1 MCKKHITM
9 SINNLHSLITGRWFI
24 EKDYGQAL
32 LPSLYSILNGKITF
46 KTSDKPKPEAFV
58 FGSNKALVAASNFDN
73 ETNKDNYVLVVSIK
87 NPIYKYNQECG
98 PRGTKAKQKIM
109 SIYETDPNCKGVVLD
124 IDSGGGQVSGTPEF
138 HDFIKNYSKPV
149 VAYTDGLMCSAAYYI
164 GSASSHIVANKRAD
178 AIGSIGTMIHFVDM
192 TGFYEKKGAKVIT
205 EYATKS
211 TNKNKDFEE
220 LLKGNPEG
228 YIKNVLD
235 PITET
240 FHTDMKTAR
249 ENLSEEVL
257 TGGTYD
263 AENSLSLGLID
274 EIGTL
279 QTAIDKVFELSK
291 ATNNSNNNS
300 NNQNMARL
308 NVPNLEA
315 IIGESFS
322 EGENETGVLLTD
334 EQVQAIEQQLQDNA
348 TALNDAETT
357 ATALQTAT
365 EEATN
370 VTNAVQ
376 TALAEAEVDNATE
389 MSNVQGV
396 EALAALVAEYGSND
410 GGETTTPIA
419 TTEGEVENVNIV
431 GGVDISAALN
441 N

>member
-1 MCKKHITM
+1 M
-9 SINNLHSLITGRWFI
+9 SNNLHSLFSGAFYINEMYGISCLPTLYRSIVNNTVEEKSRETLIEEITNQSTSQNPSTKGRVVVINF
-24 EKDYGQAL
+24 KQPVVKYDYGSWLGTQTYIA
-32 LPSLYSILNGKITF
+32 ILESF
-46 KTSDKPKPEAFV
+46 KNDSTV
-58 FGSNKALVAASNFDN
+58 
-73 ETNKDNYVLVVSIK
+73 T
-87 NPIYKYNQECG
+87 
-98 PRGTKAKQKIM
+98 
-109 SIYETDPNCKGVVLD
+109 GVVLD
-124 IDSGGGQVSGTPEF
+124 SDTGGGQVYGTGEFYDYILNYPKPIVTYTNGYLCSGGYYF
-138 HDFIKNYSKPV
+138 
-149 VAYTDGLMCSAAYYI
+149 AAATKY
-164 GSASSHIVANKRAD
+164 IVANKRAD
-178 AIGSIGTMIHFVDM
+178 AIGSIGAYSTIIDSNGIWEHF
-192 TGFYEKKGAKVIT
+192 GAKVHVMYASKSKGKNS
-205 EYATKS
+205 EYREVIENS
-211 TNKNKDFEE
+211 NYE
-220 LLKGNPEG
+220 P
-228 YIKNVLD
+228 YIKNQLD
-235 PITET
+235 PIVET
-240 FHTDMKTAR
+240 FHKDMKAAR
-249 ENLSEEVL
+249 PQLSEEVFDGSTW
-257 TGGTYD
+257 TG
-263 AENSLSLGLID
+263 ANSLSLGLID

-308 NVPNLEA
+308 NVPNLED

-334 EQVQAIEQQLQDNA
+334 EQVQAIEQHLQENA

-410 GGETTTPIA
+410 GGSTTKTIA
-419 TTEGEVENVNIV
+419 TTEGEGENVNIV
-431 GGVDISAALN
+431 GGIDISAALN